1 MMQVREVMTGKPEYL
16 DVSASILEA
25 SQRMRDAGRGFT
37 PIAEKEII
45 IGVVTDRDIAIR
57 AVAEGR
63 SPNEKVSTILTGKVL
78 YCFQDDDVKDVL
90 QSMQTNDVQRLIVL
104 NNEKNKDFVGVVTV
118 GDIADKCQDDDMARR
133 IVNASRHYY

>member
-1 MMQVREVMTGKPEYL
+1 MRVKDVMTGKPEYL

-25 SQRMRDAGRGFT
+25 AQRMRDEDRGFT
-37 PIAEKEII
+37 PIADKEKI

-63 SPNEKVSTILTGKVL
+63 SPNEKISSIVTGKVL
-78 YCFQDDDVKDVL
+78 YCFEDDDVRDVL
-90 QSMQTNDVQRLIVL
+90 QNMQTNDVQRLVVL

-118 GDIADKCQDDDMARR
+118 GDIADKCPDEDMAKR
-133 IVNASRHYY
+133 IVNASKHYH